1 MFDIFSAFIP
11 LRERPHNNPN
21 VTNSSDQKW
30 IDELKFIWDDLS
42 QNRGEDALSMV
53 LSILS
58 SIGVIQLVIFTGFGM
73 SSFPIGLIRGT
84 KSARQ
89 QIESIQDSHLTN
101 QTKINALR
109 DKERIGGRLTPRE
122 KRQLAKLEEQERAI
136 TREEQYL
143 LTYRG
148 SLFYKLRN
156 LMRPLQIGF
165 GLIVGVLSLIIW
177 VSLLITK

>member
-1 MFDIFSAFIP
+1 M
-11 LRERPHNNPN
+11 
-21 VTNSSDQKW
+21 
-30 IDELKFIWDDLS
+30 FIWNDLS
-42 QNRGEDALSMV
+42 KNRGEDALSMV

-58 SIGVIQLVIFTGFGM
+58 SFGIIQVVIFTGFGM
-73 SSFPIGLIRGT
+73 ASFPIGLIRGT
-84 KSARQ
+84 KSAAQ
-89 QIESIQDSHLTN
+89 QIERIQDSHLTN

-109 DKERIGGRLTPRE
+109 DRERIGNRLTARE
-122 KRQLAKLEEQERAI
+122 RRQLAKLEENERAI

-156 LMRPLQIGF
+156 LMRPIQIGF
-165 GLIVGVLSLIIW
+165 GFICGALALVIW